1 MYQDKPPIEEVMTLH
16 HAGVGHDGYTLAG
29 DIGESGRYKYGSGK
43 QAYQHARNFMTR
55 IKQLE
60 RDGHSETEIAEI
72 MGIMNDKGDKPS
84 TTKLR
89 TQIALAKSEEWMAN
103 AAKAKQLRDQG
114 LSLDKIAKEMG
125 YNNDSSVR
133 ALLNPT
139 TESHKMRAMATAEYL
154 KKQVDEK
161 GMIDVGAGVEKEL
174 GVSKEKMQ
182 QALYILELEGYPHY
196 GGGVPTGPNKQT
208 NIQVLCPPGTEHKEI
223 YNYDQ
228 IHYVNDH
235 ISYDNGQTFKKAFQ
249 YPESLDSK
257 RLYIRYADEKDSF
270 GVKGVEMDGV
280 IQLRRGVPDLDLGG
294 SKYAQVRIM
303 VDDTH
308 YLKGMAMYADDIPDG
323 YDVVFNTNKKA
334 GTPLKYKDE
343 NHAETVLK
351 EKKNDPDNPFGSLIK
366 EHGGQSY
373 YDDTN
378 GKFIGENGQKQSL
391 SLINKRADAGD
402 WDDWSN
408 KIPSQFLSK
417 QNINLIKQQLDS
429 TIKDKRAEYEE
440 IVSLTNPTI
449 KKQLLMD
456 FANGCDSQSV
466 SLKAAGFP
474 DQHYKVILPANYL
487 KEGEVYCPTYADGTK
502 LALIRYPHAG
512 TFEIPIVTVNNKN
525 TIAKRLIGSDSIDA
539 IGVRAE
545 VSRQMSGAD
554 YDGDT
559 CVCIPCNTVG
569 RVKIDARSPLKD
581 LEGFDPTD
589 EYGYETY
596 KGKNIP
602 LMKKGQQ
609 TQTQMG
615 IISNLITDMSL
626 KGATDDEMVRAVKH
640 SMVVID
646 AAKHKLNYKQS
657 EKDNDIAGLKRK
669 YQGHVGED
677 GRYREGAG
685 TVISRAKSK
694 QEVLKRKGSPWIDP
708 ETGEL
713 RYKEV
718 VETYIDKNGKT
729 KTRMIDSSK
738 MAETPD
744 AFTLVSDRDNPHPKE
759 ILYANYA
766 NTLKSLANN
775 ARKEVLATGN
785 LKYSPSAKKTYQKEY
800 AHLLAQL
807 NESEK
812 NRPRERRAQVIMNAR
827 YKAAVQAD
835 PDLTKEERKKLKST
849 YLKQARIQCG
859 AERKKIEIS
868 EKEWEAIQA
877 GAITENVLTRI
888 LKYADGDRVREL
900 ATPRQI
906 KNLSQTKIDSIK
918 SKLKIG
924 YTPEQISKQM
934 NIPVSAIYKYYTEKR

>member
-72 MGIMNDKGDKPS
+72 MGIVNRQGKPS
-84 TTKLR
+84 TTRLR
-89 TQIALAKSEEWMAN
+89 TQVALAKSEEWMAN

-139 TESHKMRAMATAEYL
+139 TESHKMRAMGTAEYL
-154 KKQVDEK
+154 KKKVDEK
-161 GMIDVGAGVEKEL
+161 GMIEVGAGVERQL

-182 QALYILELEGYPHY
+182 QALYILELQGYPTY
-196 GGGVPTGPNKQT
+196 GGGIPTGPNKQT
-208 NIQVLCPPGTEHKEI
+208 NTLVLCPPGYKHKEI
-223 YNYDQ
+223 FNYDQ
-228 IHYVNDH
+228 IHYLDED

-249 YPESLDSK
+249 YPASLDSK
-257 RLYIRYADEKDSF
+257 RLYVRYADEKDSL
-270 GVKGVEMDGV
+270 GVKGVEMDGI

-308 YLKGMAMYADDIPDG
+308 YLKGMAMYSDDIPDG

-366 EHGGQSY
+366 EYGGQSY
-373 YDDTN
+373 YDDPN

-417 QNINLIKQQLDS
+417 QNYNLIKQQLDS

-456 FANGCDSQSV
+456 FANECDSQSV

-525 TIAKRLIGSDSIDA
+525 TTAKRLIGTDSIDA

-545 VSRQMSGAD
+545 VASQMSGAD

-559 CVCIPCNTVG
+559 CVCIPCNTPG

-581 LEGFDPTD
+581 LEGFDPTA

-596 KGKNIP
+596 KGKKIS

-615 IISNLITDMSL
+615 IISNLITDMNVF
-626 KGATDDEMVRAVKH
+626 GAPDEEMARAVKH

-646 AAKHKLNYKQS
+646 AAKHELNYKQS

-669 YQGHVGED
+669 YQGHINKDGE
-677 GRYREGAG
+677 YHEGAA
-685 TVISRAKSK
+685 TIISRAKSK

-729 KTRMIDSSK
+729 KTRTIDSSK
-738 MAETPD
+738 MAETSD
-744 AFTLVSDRDNPHPKE
+744 AFTLVSDPDNPHPKE

-766 NTLKSLANN
+766 NSLKSLANN
-775 ARKEVLATGN
+775 ARKEILATGN

-800 AHLLAQL
+800 DHLLAQL

-835 PDLTKEERKKLKST
+835 PDLTKEERKKLKSI

-868 EKEWEAIQA
+868 DKEWEAIQA

-900 ATPRQI
+900 ATPKQT
-906 KNLSQTKIDSIK
+906 KNLSQIKIDSIK

-924 YTPEQISKQM
+924 YTPKQIAEQM
-934 NIPVSAIYKYYTEKR
+934 NIPVSIVYKYYTEKR